1 LTVTGIVPV
10 ESAFRLA
17 GAAGLAP
24 ITIDQGY
31 VNGVIH
37 SWNVN
42 VQRAVG
48 SGMSAMIGYVQSRGA
63 QLRLSRNINQPVN
76 GLRPFAALSG
86 LSPILPG
93 APLGNITQVESTGK
107 SSYRGLWASLTRR
120 PSRGLQFTGSYTWS
134 RSLDYN
140 SLSGPATAVTV
151 QNSHD
156 VADSWGLSDFDARHR
171 GVISGIYELPFDS
184 HVLLEGWQVAAL
196 FQAQSGNPVNIV
208 TSNSTLTGVPNTVR
222 PNVIGPVTIIG
233 DVNRW
238 FDPSAFVAVD
248 GFGNLRRNSVIGP
261 GFANLDVSIAKT
273 LRVTARVRALMQA
286 DVFNVLNHANWGQ
299 PGRIVG
305 SPNFGVITNTRFP
318 PGDSGSS
325 RQAQLGVKILF

>member
-1 LTVTGIVPV
+1 
-10 ESAFRLA
+10 
-17 GAAGLAP
+17 
-24 ITIDQGY
+24 
-31 VNGVIH
+31 VNGV
-37 SWNVN
+37 
-42 VQRAVG
+42 
-48 SGMSAMIGYVQSRGA
+48 
-63 QLRLSRNINQPVN
+63 
-76 GLRPFAALSG
+76 RPFAALSDV
-86 LSPILPG
+86 SPILPG
-93 APLGNITQVESTGK
+93 APLGNITQVDSTGE
-107 SSYRGLWASLTRR
+107 SSYRALWASLTQR

-134 RSLDYN
+134 KSLDYN

-171 GVISGIYELPFDS
+171 AVISAVYDLPS
-184 HVLLEGWQVAAL
+184 GAHALLEGWRIAAMY
-196 FQAQSGNPVNIV
+196 QAQGGNPVNIV
-208 TSNSTLTGVPNTVR
+208 TSNSTLTGVANTVR
-222 PNVIGPVTIIG
+222 PDVTGPVAIIG

-238 FDPSAFVAVD
+238 FDPSAFVAVN

-261 GFANLDVSIAKT
+261 GFANLDLSIART
-273 LRVTARVRALMQA
+273 IRMTARVRALLQA

-325 RQAQLGVKILF
+325 RQVQLGVKILF